1 MKRLV
6 LCLMSVLLLAAGA
19 AHAAEKAK
27 RKAVPGPRPSFDQ
40 PMQVVIVRSSEKGCE
55 PTCPEWIMAEGMITA
70 ETLKAFQQTLVQARL
85 RTGGAAL
92 PVILHSTGGNILA
105 ALQIGYFLRA
115 QSVDVAVS
123 QTAYAGGCGPFGITC
138 SAPGEGGVYRGRL
151 VTRNAHCLSACP
163 LILASGTRRL
173 ASGDTVVGV
182 HHWGYEVPPGKDK
195 KPRFK
200 AKKQDTP
207 WDGVVRKMMSD
218 YLTSMGIS
226 LDVVSDMN
234 KTPFTAMKLYNSK
247 RRKALKLVS
256 EAGSADSVAAIKLC
270 KQETPATSCVR
281 AKSAKQP

>member
-1 MKRLV
+1 MKRLI
-6 LCLMSVLLLAAGA
+6 LCLMSVLLLASGSALG
-19 AHAAEKAK
+19 AEKAK
-27 RKAVPGPRPSFDQ
+27 RKVVPGPKPSFDL

-70 ETLKAFQQTLVQARL
+70 ETPKAFQQTLVQARL

-92 PVILHSTGGNILA
+92 PVILHSAGGNILA

-115 QSVDVAVS
+115 QGADVAVS

-163 LILASGTRRL
+163 LILASGIRRL

-182 HHWGYEVPPGKDK
+182 HHWGYEVPAAKDK

-200 AKKQDTP
+200 AKKKETP

-234 KTPFTAMKLYNSK
+234 KTPFTAMKLYNT
-247 RRKALKLVS
+247 RHRKALKLVS
-256 EAGSADSVAAIKLC
+256 EPGGADSVTAVKLC
-270 KQETPATSCVR
+270 KQKTPAASCVR
-281 AKSAKQP
+281 AKQP